1 MLSSVFEPFVEQSPI
16 CVMARGLMER
26 VLNPDQLNWLYTTSS
41 DVCPSKSFHI
51 GSRR

>member
-26 VLNPDQLNWLYTTSS
+26 VLNPDQLNELFNYS
-41 DVCPSKSFHI
+41 
-51 GSRR
+51 